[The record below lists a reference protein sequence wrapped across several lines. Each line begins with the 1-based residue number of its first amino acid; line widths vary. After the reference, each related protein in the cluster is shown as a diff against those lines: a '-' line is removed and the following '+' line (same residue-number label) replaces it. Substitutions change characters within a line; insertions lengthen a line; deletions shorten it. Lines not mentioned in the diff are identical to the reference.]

1 MKGNVDVVKVL
12 NEVLRKELTGINQ
25 YFIHAKMCK
34 NWGYAVL
41 AEHAWNESIDEMKHA
56 DQIVERILF
65 LEGVPNVQAYDK
77 IQIGSNV
84 KRQLENDLGLE
95 QAALTVLRPGI
106 RTCLDARDDA
116 SRELLEHIVVDE
128 EHHIDWIE
136 TQFHQIKEVGYEN
149 YLAQQILRRVNPLS
163 RNFLKSAENELLK

>member
-1 MKGNVDVVKVL
+1 MKGNPDVIKVL

-41 AEHAWNESIDEMKHA
+41 GEHAWNESIDEMKHA

-65 LEGVPNVQAYDK
+65 LEGTPNVQAYDK
-77 IQIGSNV
+77 IQVGSNV
-84 KRQLENDLGLE
+84 KQQLENDLGLE
-95 QAALTVLRPGI
+95 QAALTILRPGI
-106 RTCLDARDDA
+106 KICLDAHDDA
-116 SRELLEHIVVDE
+116 TRELLEHIVVDE

-149 YLAQQILRRVNPLS
+149 YLAQQI
-163 RNFLKSAENELLK
+163 FKKS

>member
-1 MKGNVDVVKVL
+1 MKGSPDVIKVL

-65 LEGVPNVQAYDK
+65 LEGTPNVQAYDK
-77 IQIGSNV
+77 IQVGSNV
-84 KRQLENDLGLE
+84 KQQLENDLGLE
-95 QAALTVLRPGI
+95 QAAVTILRPGI
-106 RTCLDARDDA
+106 KTCLDAHDDA
-116 SRELLEHIVVDE
+116 TRELLEHIVVDE

-149 YLAQQILRRVNPLS
+149 YLAQQIYK
-163 RNFLKSAENELLK
+163 KS

>member
-1 MKGNVDVVKVL
+1 MKGNPDVIKVL

-41 AEHAWNESIDEMKHA
+41 GEHAWNESIDEMKHA

-65 LEGVPNVQAYDK
+65 LEGTPNVQAYDK
-77 IQIGSNV
+77 IQVGSNV
-84 KRQLENDLGLE
+84 KQQLENDLGLE

-106 RTCLDARDDA
+106 KTCLDAHDDA
-116 SRELLEHIVVDE
+116 TRELLEHIVVDE

-149 YLAQQILRRVNPLS
+149 YLAQQIH
-163 RNFLKSAENELLK
+163 K

>member
-1 MKGNVDVVKVL
+1 MKGNADVLKVL

-77 IQIGSNV
+77 IQVGSNV
-84 KRQLENDLGLE
+84 NQQLENDLGLE

-116 SRELLEHIVVDE
+116 SRELLEHIVIDE

-149 YLAQQILRRVNPLS
+149 YLAHQIFKKN
-163 RNFLKSAENELLK
+163 